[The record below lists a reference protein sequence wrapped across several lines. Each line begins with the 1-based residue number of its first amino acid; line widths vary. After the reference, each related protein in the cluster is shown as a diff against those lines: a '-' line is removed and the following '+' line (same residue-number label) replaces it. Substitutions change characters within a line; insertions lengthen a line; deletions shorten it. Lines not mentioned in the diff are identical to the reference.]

1 MNKDLYQHQIRDLST
16 LEKQTLEELLQMFE
30 EDGVN
35 FIINDGE
42 IVDYEVEE

>member
-1 MNKDLYQHQIRDLST
+1 MNEELYQHQIRDLST

-30 EDGVN
+30 DGVN
-35 FIINDGE
+35 FTINDGE

>member
-1 MNKDLYQHQIRDLST
+1 MNEELYQHQIRDLST
-16 LEKQTLEELLQMFE
+16 LEKQTLKELLQMFE

-42 IVDYEVEE
+42 IVGYEVEE

>member
-1 MNKDLYQHQIRDLST
+1 MNKDLYQNQIRDMST
-16 LEKQTLEELLQMFE
+16 LEKKTLEELLQMFE